1 MYIQIIEAGILSA
14 ILTLLFAGLI
24 TKLAKN
30 GNAGNLFVDIRGGIP
45 RGVGLAL
52 LIIFIFFLPEP
63 YNYIVALMGSLAFI
77 DDLVGRKKLKRF
89 PVDLGQLFRGLGMI
103 LVIIL
108 AYPFLGS
115 ASILLALMVQPLNIA
130 DMQPGF
136 ACSTVFLMST
146 FVILLYLVSGIFNGP
161 INSIG
166 ISQYFIPLLIIA
178 ICAGYAPLDYKGKIM
193 MGEVGNH
200 SFAMALG
207 IMFYLYG
214 GVWGFLILFL
224 TTTVLI
230 AIIRRKSLQIFLETK
245 LEIKNPTFGDYFMD
259 VLTGGGLGDLFRKI
273 ILKKR
278 YISIKNSF
286 LIKMGFR
293 RLFYNPFL

>member
-14 ILTLLFAGLI
+14 VLTLLFARLI
-24 TKLAKN
+24 AKLAKN
-30 GNAGNLFVDIRGGIP
+30 GTSGNLFVDIRGGIP
-45 RGVGLAL
+45 RGVGLAP
-52 LIIFIFFLPEP
+52 LIIFIFFLTWP
-63 YNYIVALMGSLAFI
+63 YNYILAIMGILAFI
-77 DDLVGRKKLKRF
+77 DDLMGRKKLKSF
-89 PVDLGQLFRGLGMI
+89 PLELGQLSRGLGMI

-130 DMQPGF
+130 DMQPGS
-136 ACSTVFLMST
+136 ACSTVLSMSAL
-146 FVILLYLVSGIFNGP
+146 VILLYLISGIFNGS

-200 SFAMALG
+200 SFAIALG

-214 GVWGFLILFL
+214 GGWGLLILFL
-224 TTTVLI
+224 TTTTLI
-230 AIIRRKSLQIFLETK
+230 AIIRRNNLQIFLETK
-245 LEIKNPTFGDYFMD
+245 LGIENPTFGDYFMD

-278 YISIKNSF
+278 KISIKNGF
-286 LIKMGFR
+286 LIKIGFR
-293 RLFYNPFL
+293 RLFYNPF